1 VFLGHIHPFLMLQS
15 IHYRIYL
22 VDQQDNNE
30 FNRAALMNVGF
41 KESLKDFNWT
51 CFIFHDVDTL
61 PEDVRNLYSCP
72 DQPRHMA
79 VALDKWNYKPI
90 GQAHFGGIVALRRE
104 HFQKINGLSNQF
116 WGWGGEDDDMY
127 KRVLAKGM
135 KVTRYSAEIARYT
148 TIKHNQAKMNPDR
161 MKILKQVDGRCVFST
176 NDIDSQDFISSFRSD
191 SDGLSNLAYKLI
203 SSDLND
209 LYTNNTVNLKE

>member
-1 VFLGHIHPFLMLQS
+1 MLQS

-22 VDQQDNNE
+22 VDQQDDNE

-41 KESLKDFNWT
+41 KESLKEFNWT
-51 CFIFHDVDTL
+51 CFIFHDVDHL
-61 PEDVRNLYSCP
+61 PEDVRNVYSCP

-79 VALDKWNYKPI
+79 VAVDKWKYKLL
-90 GQAHFGGIVALRRE
+90 GQTYFGGIVALRRE
-104 HFQKINGLSNQF
+104 HFEKINGLSNQF

-176 NDIDSQDFISSFRSD
+176 IDIDSQDFISSFRSD

-209 LYTNNTVNLKE
+209 LYTNITVNLKE